1 MDSDPPIY
9 MALAA
14 GLVSF
19 LSPCVLPLVPGYLS
33 TVTGVAAEDLGEADW
48 RRVLAPSLLFVASFS
63 VIFVILGLTATG
75 LGSTLQDNR
84 DVLNKGRRADHRDGC
99 LLRRRHVH
107 RPSQPR
113 VARRGPPRAGGQ
125 GGPLVAGAA
134 FAFAWTPCIGPTLG
148 AILTLAA
155 DSGEVAQGAALLVV
169 YSAGLAIL
177 FVLTASRSP
186 G

>member
-1 MDSDPPIY
+1 

-33 TVTGVAAEDLGEADW
+33 TVTGVAAEDLGKADW
-48 RRVLAPSLLFVASFS
+48 RRVLTPSLLFVGSFS

-84 DVLNKGRRADHRDGC
+84 EVLNKVAAALIITMGVFFVAALFIDRLNREWHVDA
-99 LLRRRHVH
+99 LL
-107 RPSQPR
+107 
-113 VARRGPPRAGGQ
+113 ARAGK

-134 FAFAWTPCIGPTLG
+134 FAFAWTPCIGPTLAGILAVG
-148 AILTLAA
+148 A
-155 DSGEVAQGAALLVV
+155 GQGGPA
-169 YSAGLAIL
+169 
-177 FVLTASRSP
+177 RSCLP
-186 G
+186 SIRRG